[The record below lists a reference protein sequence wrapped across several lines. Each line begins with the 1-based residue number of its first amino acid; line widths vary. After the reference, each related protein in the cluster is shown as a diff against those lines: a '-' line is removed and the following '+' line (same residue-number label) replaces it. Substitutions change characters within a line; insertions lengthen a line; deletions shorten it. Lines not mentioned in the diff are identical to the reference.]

1 MNEKFKELRERA
13 ENALENSERNID
25 NITKEEILKIVQ
37 NLEIHQIELELQNE
51 ELINT
56 QTNLKI
62 QFKTMQIYM
71 SLLPMDTCK

>member
-56 QTNLKI
+56 QTNLKNSI
-62 QFKTMQIYM
+62 QNYANLYEFA
-71 SLLPMDTCK
+71 PNG